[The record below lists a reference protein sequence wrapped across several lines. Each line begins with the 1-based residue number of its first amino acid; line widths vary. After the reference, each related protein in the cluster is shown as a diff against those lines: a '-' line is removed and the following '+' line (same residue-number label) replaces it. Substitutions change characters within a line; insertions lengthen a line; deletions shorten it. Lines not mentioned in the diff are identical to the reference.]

1 MDVLL
6 WLVVLVLFGLS
17 FVALIYPIL
26 PSVTAVWAGFLI
38 YHFFINSS
46 ALTTFFWIS
55 MIVLTVILLLADI
68 FASSLSVKRFGGSKS
83 GERIAAISVII
94 GSFIYPP
101 FGIII
106 LPFIAVLLVELRQDR
121 SFKAALKAS
130 TGSLIGFLSGSFA
143 EAFIQLVMIVWFFL
157 SVWF

>member
-6 WLVVLVLFGLS
+6 WLVVLILFGLS

-55 MIVLTVILLLADI
+55 MIVLTMILLLADI

-143 EAFIQLVMIVWFFL
+143 EVFIQLVMIVWFFL

>member
-143 EAFIQLVMIVWFFL
+143 EVFIQLVMIVWFFL

>member
-1 MDVLL
+1 
-6 WLVVLVLFGLS
+6 
-17 FVALIYPIL
+17 
-26 PSVTAVWAGFLI
+26 
-38 YHFFINSS
+38 
-46 ALTTFFWIS
+46 
-55 MIVLTVILLLADI
+55 MIVLTMILLLADI

-143 EAFIQLVMIVWFFL
+143 EVFIQLVMIVWFFL
-157 SVWF
+157 NVWF